1 MHTGG
6 HTGGHTEEVE
16 VTHHEVPNREGW
28 LLSLRRTVCRAPE
41 PLGDKAPRRPLLIIP
56 GYGMNSFIFG
66 FHPAGRSMEAHLA
79 WRGFEVWSVDLR
91 AQGRSRP
98 AFGRGDRRFGLDALA
113 LRDVPAAI
121 DYVLAHSATGAD
133 RVDLIGAS
141 LGASIMFIA
150 ATVRGHHDLGSLVS
164 FGGPLRWE
172 RVHPALALAFRSPT
186 LVGMVPFRGTR
197 ALARVALPALTR
209 VPALLSVY
217 LNTAVTDV
225 SRADEMVQT
234 VEDPIPQINAEIAR
248 WIAARDLVVRG
259 VNVTEAVAR
268 LPNALLSVVA
278 MGDGIVP
285 PETARSAHN
294 ASRAEVREVL
304 EVGSASLPIAHADLF
319 ISRVSEELV
328 FEPLARWLARQ
339 P

>member
-1 MHTGG
+1 MTVRDPMI
-6 HTGGHTEEVE
+6 EVE
-16 VTHHEVPNREGW
+16 HHEAPNHEGW
-28 LLSLRRTVCRAPE
+28 LLSLRRTVSRAPE

-66 FHPAGRSMEAHLA
+66 FHPTGRSLEAHLA

-98 AFGRGDRRFGLDALA
+98 ASAKGDRRFGLDALA
-113 LRDVPAAI
+113 LRDVPTAI
-121 DYVLAHSATGAD
+121 DYVLNHSATGSD

-172 RVHPALALAFRSPT
+172 KIHPALALAFRSPA
-186 LVGMVPFRGTR
+186 LAGMVPFRGTR
-197 ALARVALPALTR
+197 ELARVLLPVLTR

-217 LNTAVTDV
+217 LNTSVTDV
-225 SRADEMVQT
+225 SRADEMVET

-259 VNVTEAVAR
+259 VNVTHAVSS
-268 LPNALLSVVA
+268 LPNPLYSVVA

-285 PETARSAHN
+285 PETALSAHRV
-294 ASRAEVREVL
+294 SRAEVREVL
-304 EVGSASLPIAHADLF
+304 EVGSAALPIAHADLF
-319 ISRVSEELV
+319 ISKVSEELV